1 MLSWGQMAEA
11 AHEGIE
17 IRAHSHQYPQLDQL
31 PERLLREELYTGK
44 AQLEDKLGSA
54 VTELAYPF
62 ATPMQGSG
70 RQHAMRV
77 TPMAALSAT

>member
-1 MLSWGQMAEA
+1 MAEA

-17 IRAHSHQYPQLDQL
+17 